1 MAIDSDNSTSGS
13 NVVPLVVP
21 KAVLA
26 TIELV
31 IPLDDVA
38 TARRLFDKLKTICGL
53 AVKTLDEAPHYSDA
67 QVLRAVRRLFDA
79 SAGLL
84 EP

>member
-1 MAIDSDNSTSGS
+1 
-13 NVVPLVVP
+13 
-21 KAVLA
+21 
-26 TIELV
+26 
-31 IPLDDVA
+31 
-38 TARRLFDKLKTICGL
+38 
-53 AVKTLDEAPHYSDA
+53 VKTLDEAPHYSDA